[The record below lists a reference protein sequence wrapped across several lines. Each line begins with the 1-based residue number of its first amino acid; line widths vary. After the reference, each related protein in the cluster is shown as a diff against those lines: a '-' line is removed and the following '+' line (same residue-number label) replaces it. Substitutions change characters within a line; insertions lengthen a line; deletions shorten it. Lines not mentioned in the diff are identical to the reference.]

1 MPVAKRLSAFLATVV
16 VVAALA
22 SGAGATEVK
31 LAEIERTHTLRRQLL
46 SSRSVPCDSWRFAV
60 ETNTLREWE
69 TIPAQCEGY
78 VGNYMMGSHYR
89 SDSRVVVDEAIAYAE
104 GLELSGQQRKGG
116 VGVRRRRDH
125 ALQPPL
131 LLQERLRPY
140 NWTKFAEYLA
150 EARSPALPDTLRLYQ
165 RLQALGIKPVILT
178 GRHDD
183 SQEATAKNLASAGYT
198 GYEKLVHRPQNAKVN
213 PRVFKSGERRKLED
227 AGYVIVGNIGDQWS
241 DLLGEPEGART
252 FKLPSPMYCSA

>member
-116 VGVRRRRDH
+116 VG
-125 ALQPPL
+125 
-131 LLQERLRPY
+131 PY